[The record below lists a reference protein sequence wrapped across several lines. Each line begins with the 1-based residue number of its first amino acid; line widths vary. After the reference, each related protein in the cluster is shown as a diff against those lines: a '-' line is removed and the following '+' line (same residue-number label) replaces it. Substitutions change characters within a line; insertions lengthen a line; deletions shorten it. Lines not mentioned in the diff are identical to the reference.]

1 MRTKIVDGLTHYL
14 TPKRPSPAALEAAV
28 KDWNEDYPV
37 GTPVTRYKLIN
48 PLREP
53 QQTKTRSQAWVMG
66 GHSAMVMVDGV
77 TGGVALE
84 SVVPVLGSD
93 TKDPSLT
100 IYELGLNAGRLLA
113 LGDKE
118 GLAENVKRARA
129 LGVQVADDAFDNLLK
144 KDPS

>member
-1 MRTKIVDGLTHYL
+1 MSSLKLNASGRLLEITRQVD
-14 TPKRPSPAALEAAV
+14 A
-28 KDWNEDYPV
+28 WNESYPI

-53 QQTKTRSQAWVMG
+53 QQTKTRSQAWVG
-66 GHSAMVMVDGV
+66 GHSAMVMVDGI

-84 SVVPVLGSD
+84 SVVPVLGAD

-129 LGVQVADDAFDNLLK
+129 LGVQVSDDAFDNLLK